1 VAEGP
6 LQRKAGGDI
15 RLRPASLAG
24 RLKTKKTKGLKAHF
38 YLEIDL
44 FKHLMDIIRETL
56 TYKKNTLHVCLS
68 ELTRQEQY
76 EFVRLLLATRTSG
89 VTLCD
94 CQPNQYILRVLARLG
109 IPRTR
114 CLRVS

>member
-1 VAEGP
+1 
-6 LQRKAGGDI
+6 
-15 RLRPASLAG
+15 
-24 RLKTKKTKGLKAHF
+24 
-38 YLEIDL
+38 
-44 FKHLMDIIRETL
+44 MDIIRESL